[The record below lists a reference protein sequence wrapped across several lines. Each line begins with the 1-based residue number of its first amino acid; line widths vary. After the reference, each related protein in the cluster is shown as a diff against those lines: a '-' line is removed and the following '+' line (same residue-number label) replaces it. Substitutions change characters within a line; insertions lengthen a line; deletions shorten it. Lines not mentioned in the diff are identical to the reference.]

1 MGSYLRP
8 RRGKKA
14 TATSQGIVL
23 KRGEV
28 FFECPD
34 TGVGT
39 GKGKIKV
46 GDGSSAYA
54 SLPYFMEDTD
64 VGNATVAFTD
74 SSTAT
79 DKSNNTTYL
88 TNIKP
93 ANSLITLLTNLK
105 QLLVNYN
112 SQLTALN
119 NDLPFPLA
127 ISGSTYGYKKTD
139 GTFVGFRKPTGNATS
154 AQVLSGY
161 TFSNA
166 SGDGLTGSY
175 VAPVIPSLSEGELFL
190 RSIINKMVSF
200 DSRPINDTDMVSTN
214 IYINKL
220 KFTGVY
226 SITFYYGILSVDMSA
241 GNNSPQVIV
250 FNRTL
255 TASQSGSVSLD
266 LSNTTE
272 IINEGTYY
280 PFYANC
286 YTYSGSHAWGYY
298 KIASFTKT
306 NGHVINSS
314 NRLDLSL

>member
-64 VGNATVAFTD
+64 VGNSTVAFTD

-79 DKSNNTTYL
+79 DKSNNATYL

-119 NDLPFPLA
+119 ND
-127 ISGSTYGYKKTD
+127 ISGKAAAVHTHTESDITGLST
-139 GTFVGFRKPTGNATS
+139 
-154 AQVLSGY
+154 
-161 TFSNA
+161 
-166 SGDGLTGSY
+166 
-175 VAPVIPSLSEGELFL
+175 
-190 RSIINKMVSF
+190 
-200 DSRPINDTDMVSTN
+200 
-214 IYINKL
+214 
-220 KFTGVY
+220 
-226 SITFYYGILSVDMSA
+226 
-241 GNNSPQVIV
+241 
-250 FNRTL
+250 
-255 TASQSGSVSLD
+255 D
-266 LSNTTE
+266 LSNK
-272 IINEGTYY
+272 
-280 PFYANC
+280 FDSANI
-286 YTYSGSHAWGYY
+286 TYSSTDLTAGTSTLATGKYY
-298 KIASFTKT
+298 FKY
-306 NGHVINSS
+306 
-314 NRLDLSL
+314 D

>member
-64 VGNATVAFTD
+64 VGNSTVAFTD

-79 DKSNNTTYL
+79 DKSNNATYL

-119 NDLPFPLA
+119 NDIVGVSGTFTTYTLLA
-127 ISGSTYGYKKTD
+127 ANWTAGKQYNLTSTYPAATYDLIIGPDSSITDEQYSAALAAMMVCNASTNVITALGDVPTVNIPVCIFAKTKKT
-139 GTFVGFRKPTGNATS
+139 S
-154 AQVLSGY
+154 
-161 TFSNA
+161 
-166 SGDGLTGSY
+166 
-175 VAPVIPSLSEGELFL
+175 
-190 RSIINKMVSF
+190 
-200 DSRPINDTDMVSTN
+200 
-214 IYINKL
+214 
-220 KFTGVY
+220 
-226 SITFYYGILSVDMSA
+226 
-241 GNNSPQVIV
+241 
-250 FNRTL
+250 
-255 TASQSGSVSLD
+255 
-266 LSNTTE
+266 
-272 IINEGTYY
+272 
-280 PFYANC
+280 
-286 YTYSGSHAWGYY
+286 
-298 KIASFTKT
+298 
-306 NGHVINSS
+306 
-314 NRLDLSL
+314 